1 MKRFIINKY
10 LNFDR
15 ASFLR
20 DSKNLNSLNL
30 ENKKIKLVEVWEEKF
45 NIKKINDKFV
55 DINWIKGK
63 KAIKLLENS
72 NLTIFIGII
81 DNTYYFSKNND
92 VFER

>member
-30 ENKKIKLVEVWEEKF
+30 ENKKIKLVEIWEEKF
-45 NIKKINDKFV
+45 NIKIINDKFV

-81 DNTYYFSKNND
+81 NIP
-92 VFER
+92 

>member
-1 MKRFIINKY
+1 MKKFIINKY

-30 ENKKIKLVEVWEEKF
+30 ENKKIKLVEIWEEKF
-45 NIKKINDKFV
+45 NIKIINDKFV

-63 KAIKLLENS
+63 EAIKLLENPQ
-72 NLTIFIGII
+72 I
-81 DNTYYFSKNND
+81 
-92 VFER
+92 

>member
-30 ENKKIKLVEVWEEKF
+30 ENKKIKLVEIWEEKF
-45 NIKKINDKFV
+45 NIKIINDKFV

-63 KAIKLLENS
+63 EAIKLLENS

-81 DNTYYFSKNND
+81 NSTYYLLFQ
-92 VFER
+92 

>member
-45 NIKKINDKFV
+45 NIKNINDKFV
-55 DINWIKGK
+55 EINWIKGK
-63 KAIKLLENS
+63 EAISVHLDS
-72 NLTIFIGII
+72 
-81 DNTYYFSKNND
+81 
-92 VFER
+92 R